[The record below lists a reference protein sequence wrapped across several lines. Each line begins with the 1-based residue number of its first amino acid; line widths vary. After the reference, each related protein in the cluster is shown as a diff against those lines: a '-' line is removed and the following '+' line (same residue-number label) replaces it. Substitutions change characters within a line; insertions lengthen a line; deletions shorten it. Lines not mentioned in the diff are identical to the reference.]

1 MKLQSEV
8 KQEVKNEAVKGLI
21 MQFIGILTAL
31 LPFLGV
37 LGINLDWFNE
47 DFISGLEVLLF
58 AIAAFAINAY
68 TIYKNHYSGK
78 IAQRQ
83 NAELKSKGLK

>member
-1 MKLQSEV
+1 
-8 KQEVKNEAVKGLI
+8 
-21 MQFIGILTAL
+21 MQFIGVLTAL

-37 LGINLDWFNE
+37 LGINLEWFNE
-47 DFISGLEVLLF
+47 DFISGLEVVLL
-58 AIAAFAINAY
+58 AIAAFVINAY

-78 IAQRQ
+78 KAQQQ